1 MLRQIK
7 KIRETL
13 PHSADLERLVA
24 MLTEPDPDADPDSEA
39 AAMAADEARR
49 FSRPLSGLGALP
61 RREGASTKTAE
72 AEFAKMFP
80 NAQPLR
86 S

>member
-13 PHSADLERLVA
+13 PHSADIEHLVA
-24 MLTEPDPDADPDSEA
+24 LLTEADPDPDSEA
-39 AAMAADEARR
+39 AIAADEARR